1 MATYT
6 LIESQTLTNSTTSV
20 VSFTSI
26 PTIFTDLVVRG
37 SLSTTSAAPWAN
49 FWMFFNGDTSA
60 GSYTTYSGTQLYGN
74 GGGGSVTS
82 TRQTNASYNTVS
94 TQINGSSVTTN
105 YGNIELYFPNYNSTA
120 TKPFSTFGVS
130 ETNAA
135 TTYLGVSAQQFR
147 GTAGLTTI
155 SFDQSVNG
163 TFWYTGSSFY
173 LYGISN
179 TI

>member
-1 MATYT
+1 MASTYT
-6 LIESQTLTNSTTSV
+6 LIQAQTLTNSTTSV

-26 PTIFTDLVVRG
+26 PTTYTDLVVRA
-37 SLSTTSAAPWAN
+37 SLSTTSAAPWAS

-82 TRQTNASYNTVS
+82 FRQTSASYNTV
-94 TQINGSSVTTN
+94 TNQITGNSVTTN
-105 YGNIELYFPNYNSTA
+105 YGNIELYFPNYNSTG
-120 TKPFSTFGVS
+120 TKPFSTFGVA
-130 ETNAA
+130 ETNAS
-135 TTYLGVSAQQFR
+135 TEYLGVSAQQFR

-163 TFWYTGSSFY
+163 TYWYTGSSFY
-173 LYGISN
+173 LYGIKNS
-179 TI
+179 